1 MNYSIF
7 YELLYSDRKILILYS
22 YDIYL
27 RPSRQKTQICYQNL
41 IFYNKCQNKI
51 LNEYFFSERMKC
63 KTYWRRDPQTS
74 VKNSATSL
82 R

>member
-27 RPSRQKTQICYQNL
+27 RPSRQKTQNCYQNL

-51 LNEYFFSERMKC
+51 LNEYFFQRE
-63 KTYWRRDPQTS
+63 WN
-74 VKNSATSL
+74 VKLTEEEIHKL
-82 R
+82 Q